1 MVATLLSF
9 GALFTSALFFL
20 MGGAVLNTQ
29 LSLRLTQVGFSTPT
43 IGITL
48 ACYFLG
54 LVFGYFLCH
63 RLIQR
68 VGHIRSFA
76 VFAAATTIIIILH
89 GLYISAVFW
98 AILRFCN
105 GITNFGLFMVVESW
119 LNECTQSQTRGR
131 VFSIYMTLT
140 YMGIGIGQQLLNIG
154 DGSGQELFLIAAL
167 LFSLSVIPVSVTQSI
182 HPELPQPARYTFKAL
197 FQKVPL
203 GMLGCFAAGLVNSA
217 FFSMAPVFGMQIG
230 LSVFQL
236 SWFMSTTVIGG
247 FAVQWIIGVIS
258 DRFDRTL
265 ILVIAAC
272 LAALLSFAIVMN
284 NGTSYYWLLVEM
296 AIFGGLIFAV
306 YPVAVARANDV
317 FEGKD
322 AVAVSSALL
331 LCYSIGAIFGPILAS
346 ITMTLLDT
354 PYGLYVYWSMVS
366 GVFALITIYLKHKEI
381 ITIIHPAEQAKFV
394 PMKNTSTIAMVMDPR
409 TDAAK
414 RDKGTQ

>member
-1 MVATLLSF
+1 MVSTLIAF
-9 GALFTSALFFL
+9 GALFASALFFL
-20 MGGAVLNTQ
+20 MGAAVLGTQ
-29 LSLRLTQVGFSTPT
+29 LSLRMTQEGFSTPT

-76 VFAAATTIIIILH
+76 IFAAATTIIIILH
-89 GLYISAVFW
+89 GLHISAIFW
-98 AILRFCN
+98 ATLRFLN

-140 YMGIGIGQQLLNIG
+140 YMGIGIGQQLLNFG
-154 DGSGQELFLIAAL
+154 GEDGRNLFLIAAL
-167 LFSLSVIPVSVTQSI
+167 LFSLSLIPVSATRSV
-182 HPELPQPARYTFKAL
+182 HPELPQPVRYTFKAL
-197 FQKVPL
+197 FQKVPI
-203 GMLGCFAAGLVNSA
+203 GMLGCFSAGLVNSA
-217 FFSMAPVFGMQIG
+217 FFSMAPVFGTKIG

-247 FAVQWIIGVIS
+247 FAVQWIVGIVS

-265 ILVIAAC
+265 ILVIVAC
-272 LAALLSFAIVMN
+272 LVALLSFGIVVN
-284 NGTSYYWLLVEM
+284 NGASYYWLLFEM
-296 AIFGGLIFAV
+296 AIFGGLVFAV

-317 FEGKD
+317 FEGQD

-346 ITMTLLDT
+346 IIMTLSNT
-354 PYGLYVYWSMVS
+354 PYGLYVYWSLVT
-366 GVFALITIYLKHKEI
+366 GVFAVIAIYLKKKER
-381 ITIIHPAEQAKFV
+381 ITIIHPAQQV
-394 PMKNTSTIAMVMDPR
+394 NYMPMKNTSSVAMVLDPR
-409 TDAAK
+409 TNAEEDT
-414 RDKGTQ
+414 GT

>member
-1 MVATLLSF
+1 MLLSF

-20 MGGAVLNTQ
+20 MGGGVLNTQ
-29 LSLRLTQVGFSTPT
+29 LSLSMTREGFSTPT
-43 IGITL
+43 IGSTL

-76 VFAAATTIIIILH
+76 VFAASTSIIIILH
-89 GLYISAVFW
+89 GLYISAIFW
-98 AILRFCN
+98 AILRFFN
-105 GITNFGLFMVVESW
+105 GIANFGSYMIIESW
-119 LNECTQSQTRGR
+119 LNECTEPRTRGR
-131 VFSIYMTLT
+131 VFSVYMTLT
-140 YMGIGIGQQLLNIG
+140 YVGIGIGQQLLNFG
-154 DGSGQELFLIAAL
+154 NGGGQNVFFIAAL
-167 LFSLSVIPVSVTQSI
+167 LFSLSLIPVSVTRSV
-182 HPELPQPARYTFKAL
+182 HPELPQTARYTFNAL

-203 GMLGCFAAGLVNSA
+203 GMLGCFAAGMTNSA
-217 FFSMAPVFGMQIG
+217 FFSMAPVFGTKIG

-247 FAVQWIIGVIS
+247 FAVQWIVGIVS

-265 ILVIAAC
+265 ILFIVAS
-272 LAALLSFAIVMN
+272 LVALLSIVILMN
-284 NGTSYYWLLVEM
+284 NGTSYYRFLVEM

-331 LCYSIGAIFGPILAS
+331 LCYSIGAVFGPILAAAV
-346 ITMTLLDT
+346 MTLLKT
-354 PYGLYVYWSMVS
+354 PYGLYVYWSLVA
-366 GVFALITIYLKHKEI
+366 GVFAVITVYLKHKER
-381 ITIIHPAEQAKFV
+381 ITIIPVADQVNFV
-394 PMKNTSTIAMVMDPR
+394 PMKNTSSVAMVLSPR
-409 TDAAK
+409 ADL
-414 RDKGTQ
+414 DSDESVN